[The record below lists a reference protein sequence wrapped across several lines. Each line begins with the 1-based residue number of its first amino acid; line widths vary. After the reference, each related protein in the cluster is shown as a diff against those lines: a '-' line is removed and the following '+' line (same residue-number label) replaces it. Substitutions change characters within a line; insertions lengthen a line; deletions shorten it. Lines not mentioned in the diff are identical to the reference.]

1 MDVNHVTVRLPG
13 LLSVSLVILAAS
25 VGEHAGQEADR
36 QRELLVG
43 ETGIVNVPTETRVGE
58 LTLQRGRYRVEH
70 RVDEQVHYI
79 EFTLLSTPYRTDWK
93 AASGEVVRQL
103 EPLGKTAARTTLFTV
118 SESFVD
124 ARGRVFL
131 DRMTKIEIR
140 GENVAQVFSEGRD
153 R

>member
-1 MDVNHVTVRLPG
+1 MPPFRLPR
-13 LLSVSLVILAAS
+13 LLSVSLIILAAS
-25 VGEHAGQEADR
+25 AGEHAGQEADR

-58 LTLQRGRYRVEH
+58 LTLQRGRYRLEH
-70 RVDEQVHYI
+70 RVDEQVHYV
-79 EFTLLSTPYRTDWK
+79 EFTLLSTPYRVERK
-93 AASGEVVRQL
+93 AVSGEVACRL

-124 ARGRVFL
+124 AGGRVFF

-140 GENVAQVFSEGRD
+140 GENVAHVFSEGPD